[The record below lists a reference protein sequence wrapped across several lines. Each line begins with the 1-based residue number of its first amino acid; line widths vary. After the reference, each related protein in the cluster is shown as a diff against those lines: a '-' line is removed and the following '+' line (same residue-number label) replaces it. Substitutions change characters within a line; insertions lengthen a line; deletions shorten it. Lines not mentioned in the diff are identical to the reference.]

1 MTQSKPL
8 PLNGAG
14 VRFFSSC
21 SRRFRRALLC
31 FCSRRCRRRPSC
43 ISWCSTCF
51 VAGVQQV
58 VGLLFSRPAHRSWYL
73 CPVLPQCASLKGTP
87 LPLPPPQG
95 AAGHS
100 FAVCRCACPCGAASL
115 PRHGWVRPWVR
126 ELGAGKSGW
135 FVVEVWLRCGC
146 NLARAR
152 QCRAQAQRFAPRTRT
167 HRSKHRTTR
176 CVFVP
181 MHGTRLTHSTGT
193 ATGTL
198 NSH

>member
-73 CPVLPQCASLKGTP
+73 CPVLPQGAHLSRGTA
-87 LPLPPPQG
+87 QG
-95 AAGHS
+95 S
-100 FAVCRCACPCGAASL
+100 
-115 PRHGWVRPWVR
+115 
-126 ELGAGKSGW
+126 
-135 FVVEVWLRCGC
+135 
-146 NLARAR
+146 
-152 QCRAQAQRFAPRTRT
+152 RTRT
-167 HRSKHRTTR
+167 LPHMHIASPAKVPRLHSPFPARRPLAYCLCAWRASRTTR
-176 CVFVP
+176 RVFVP
-181 MHGTRLTHSTGT
+181 MHGLCIEPHTTFARLLHDARSS
-193 ATGTL
+193 L
-198 NSH
+198 PRLLLSS

>member
-58 VGLLFSRPAHRSWYL
+58 VSLLFSRPAHRSWYL
-73 CPVLPQCASLKGTP
+73 CSVLPQGAHLSRGTA
-87 LPLPPPQG
+87 QG
-95 AAGHS
+95 S
-100 FAVCRCACPCGAASL
+100 
-115 PRHGWVRPWVR
+115 
-126 ELGAGKSGW
+126 
-135 FVVEVWLRCGC
+135 
-146 NLARAR
+146 
-152 QCRAQAQRFAPRTRT
+152 RTRT
-167 HRSKHRTTR
+167 LPRPQKCRACIPHSPPAARLPIAYAHGGQAAPRAAYLSLCTAYASSLTR
-176 CVFVP
+176 P
-181 MHGTRLTHSTGT
+181 LHGSCTMLAHLFLDSCSHLNLSHYSLSFHS
-193 ATGTL
+193 L
-198 NSH
+198 NTPCYV